1 PPLPGQD
8 ILRADVYNQVFP
20 LHGTVMMFLFAIPV
34 LEGLAMYLIPK
45 MLGPRDLAFPAT
57 ARGVTAATLNCR

>member
-1 PPLPGQD
+1 M
-8 ILRADVYNQVFP
+8 YNQVFT

-45 MLGPRDLAFPAT
+45 MLGTRDLAFPAT

>member
-1 PPLPGQD
+1 MT
-8 ILRADVYNQVFP
+8 R
-20 LHGTVMMFLFAIPV
+20 GTSTIFSGYPFLFAIPV

-45 MLGPRDLAFPAT
+45 MLGTRDLAFPAT